1 MAKKAAKKPMK
12 KPAKKPAAKAAKS
25 TKKPAAKK
33 TAAKPA
39 KKAKAAGKAAAAKPA
54 AKPTA
59 KIGGVAIGKVKVVN
73 TGKTDVSAVFS
84 PLDDRVIVEEV
95 KTELRTAG
103 GLFIP
108 DTAAEPSGPK
118 EGVVLAVGRGHLDRK
133 GRMRPLDVKKG
144 DTVLFETYMGD
155 PLKIGDRDV
164 TVLRESQLLGVKND

>member
-1 MAKKAAKKPMK
+1 M
-12 KPAKKPAAKAAKS
+12 
-25 TKKPAAKK
+25 KKPAAKK

-39 KKAKAAGKAAAAKPA
+39 KAKAAKKPMKPAAKKRAVAKKSAKPA
-54 AKPTA
+54 AKA
-59 KIGGVAIGKVKVVN
+59 KAVAKPVAKVAGVAIAKVKVAN
-73 TGKTDVSAVFS
+73 QGKTDVSSVFS

-108 DTAAEPSGPK
+108 DTVADPSGPK

-164 TVLRESQLLGVKND
+164 TVLRESLLLGVKND